1 MKRPYRLPSTQA
13 GDSGAALVLVL
24 IVVTVVALA
33 GAVTL
38 SFSNTSLRT
47 TVALRDQGAGAYAA
61 DGAAQV
67 AVAELQNGSFP
78 NNCATLA
85 GDGLPLGS
93 ATMPFYQA
101 AQSNSTALNAYVW
114 CVPDPSTGTPGV
126 SVMYL
131 SVWVCP
137 AAVSSCDRS
146 APARLTA
153 KVQVAAPATVTVMSW
168 SVQR

>member
-1 MKRPYRLPSTQA
+1 MKRRQRLLSNQA
-13 GDSGAALVLVL
+13 DDRGAALLLVL
-24 IVVTVVALA
+24 IVVTVVALS
-33 GAVTL
+33 GAAML
-38 SFSNTSLRT
+38 SFSDTSLRT

-67 AVAELQNGSFP
+67 AISELQNGSFP

-93 ATMPFYQA
+93 GTKPFYQS
-101 AQSNSTALNAYVW
+101 AQSSFTALNAYVS
-114 CVPDPSTGTPGV
+114 CVPDPSY
-126 SVMYL
+126 SLMYL

-137 AAVSSCDRS
+137 AAASSCDRS
-146 APARLTA
+146 SGPARLTA
-153 KVQVAAPATVTVMSW
+153 KVQVAPPAPVKVLSW